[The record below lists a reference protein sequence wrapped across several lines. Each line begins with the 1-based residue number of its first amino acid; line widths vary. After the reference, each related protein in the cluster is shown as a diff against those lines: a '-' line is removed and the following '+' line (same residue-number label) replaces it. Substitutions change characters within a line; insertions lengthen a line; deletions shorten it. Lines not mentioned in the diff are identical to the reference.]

1 MTDTATT
8 PTAIDNNDSNDLNG
22 QTFGN
27 DSVEEEEIIVEENG
41 NGKAK
46 KKKKNNNEE
55 EQSQYKSKSKRSYP
69 TYKYSNKGKGPLHE
83 AVLLA
88 GLPIYLT
95 YENSQIKEI
104 PQIEE
109 SSRILVPPDPEE
121 YPYEAYEFKDMGEVL
136 SYVERVKKE
145 SRDSLYQKAKSIV
158 QKYNDQ
164 DEHNLTL
171 LTADIVW
178 SYFQDKFSTT
188 HYDCIIGDNGSGKST
203 VGDTFVSVGYRPVN
217 MTDPTAA
224 NLFRVLGTI
233 EFGQCTIVADEAE
246 KIDQSSEIMGTL
258 KTGYHIQGKVAKI
271 NLNNGKQEFYW
282 TYCFKI
288 IISER
293 SPNQGKAKGV
303 LDRMFIFNCFIGQP
317 KYDIKEILNPAG
329 NKRRQELLDELTDF
343 RKLMLMYRLIHFKD
357 PIPDIDIEVDGRD
370 KELCKPTIQLFY
382 NTNVQKEIESALQK
396 FLNLKNQ
403 RKENTI
409 EAALFPIIINLVSV
423 CGREVYASKIWEM
436 ITSGT
441 VTQGKYDE
449 RKPNEY
455 HSSDYGT
462 IYRNTITNI
471 ICDKFGAER
480 KRKNDGTVLIFDNEK
495 LLKVGSAYNHRSS
508 IQTKLSEYEDG
519 GGSREG
525 SESSEGCVGSR
536 RNACTAIQVYHAT
549 HNGKIEVFS
558 NNEHNIMPNIA
569 TNFVNITNKQ
579 NYQATLDTKT
589 LNANLQE
596 PSQPSQP
603 SLQGIVQNIYR
614 IRDTDTWA
622 CKNCKQRDDKWY
634 MQKHLCSGKR

>member
-1 MTDTATT
+1 MTALEDTDKGHDLIGEVFG
-8 PTAIDNNDSNDLNG
+8 PSDSDSNEDRNI
-22 QTFGN
+22 QEN
-27 DSVEEEEIIVEENG
+27 EQKEVAEERV
-41 NGKAK
+41 K
-46 KKKKNNNEE
+46 KRR
-55 EQSQYKSKSKRSYP
+55 YT
-69 TYKYSNKGKGPLHE
+69 TYKYSKKGKGILHE
-83 AVLLA
+83 AVILA
-88 GLPIYLT
+88 GQPVFLK
-95 YENSQIKEI
+95 YENDEIKAVSL
-104 PQIEE
+104 IEE
-109 SSRILVPPDPEE
+109 SDRIIRPPNSEE
-121 YPYEAYEFKDMGEVL
+121 CPYEPYEFENIEEVCL
-136 SYVERVKKE
+136 YKERARIE
-145 SRDSLYQKAKSIV
+145 TMDSLYQKAKSIV

-293 SPNQGKAKGV
+293 SPNQSKAKGV
-303 LDRMFIFNCFIGQP
+303 LDRVFIFNCFIGQP

-343 RKLMLMYRLIHFKD
+343 RELMLVYRLIRFKD

-382 NTNVQKEIESALQK
+382 NTNVQKEIEAALQK

-409 EAALFPIIINLVSV
+409 DAALFPIIINLVSV
-423 CGREVYASKIWEM
+423 YGREVYASKIWEM

-480 KRKNDGTVLIFDNEK
+480 KRKNDGTVLIFDIEK
-495 LLKVGSAYNHRSS
+495 LLKVGSAYNQRSA
-508 IQTKLSEYEDG
+508 IQTKLLEYGDNS
-519 GGSREG
+519 SREG
-525 SESSEGCVGSR
+525 SESSEGSR
-536 RNACTAIQVYHAT
+536 VPKCTAIQIYQVID
-549 HNGKIEVFS
+549 NSKIEVFRT
-558 NNEHNIMPNIA
+558 NERVITPNIA
-569 TNFVNITNKQ
+569 TNFVNIINKQ

-589 LNANLQE
+589 LNTNLQE
-596 PSQPSQP
+596 LSQPSQP